1 MHRRSA
7 LADDTAGHPGG
18 GLSYSGWLSLG
29 KRVLAA
35 GSAILDKEK
44 GSTYR
49 MNTENPKRYSFDLG
63 PIRPPSEGRDFS
75 LLIRATRNCPWN
87 RCEFCSIYKDKKFEY
102 RSVEEIKQD
111 IDIARDIS
119 EEIKAA
125 SWRLG
130 QGGRITNEVAVAII
144 QSTPEVYGQDLVE
157 TEDLAARIHSL
168 VNVANWLASG
178 AKTVFLQDAN
188 TLIMRPPELIEV
200 LKYLKETFPTIERIT
215 SYARSKTAAQRS
227 LEELKALH
235 QAGLSRLHIGLESG
249 SDDVLREMQKGVTAE
264 EHIAGGR
271 KIVESGIS
279 LSEYVMPGLGG
290 KRWSESHAKETA
302 RVLNHIDPAFIRIR
316 SLIVRESE
324 PLHRKVE
331 SGEFEPLTEDEVVA
345 EIGLLIENLNCNS
358 YVVSDQMSNLLLEV
372 EGQLPHDKKRMLDI
386 INRYSGMPPEKRL
399 NFRLN
404 RRLRSYLAVY
414 GGMEQD
420 LNEMVQQAFESIKS
434 GSTDAE
440 AKVDQA
446 ILALKGGFM

>member
-1 MHRRSA
+1 
-7 LADDTAGHPGG
+7 
-18 GLSYSGWLSLG
+18 
-29 KRVLAA
+29 
-35 GSAILDKEK
+35 
-44 GSTYR
+44 
-49 MNTENPKRYSFDLG
+49 MNTEKPRQYSFELG

-75 LLIRATRNCPWN
+75 LLMRATRNCPWN

-130 QGGRITNEVAVAII
+130 QGGRITDEVVVAII
-144 QSTPEVYGQDLVE
+144 QGTPEVYGTDSVE
-157 TEDLAARIHSL
+157 PEELAARIHSL

-178 AKTVFLQDAN
+178 ARTVFLQDAN

-249 SDDVLREMQKGVTAE
+249 SDDVLAEMQKGVTAE
-264 EHIAGGR
+264 EHVIGGR

-290 KRWSESHAKETA
+290 RKWSERHARETA
-302 RVLNHIDPAFIRIR
+302 RVLNQIDPAFVRLR
-316 SLIVRESE
+316 SLIAREGI
-324 PLHRKVE
+324 PLQRKIE
-331 SGEFEPLTEDEVVA
+331 LGEFELLTEDEVVD
-345 EIGLLIENLNCNS
+345 EIRLLIENLSCDS

-372 EGQLPHDKKRMLDI
+372 EGQLPQDKQKMLDTI
-386 INRYSGMPPEKRL
+386 DGYRAMPPEKRL
-399 NFRLN
+399 KFRLN
-404 RRLRSYLAVY
+404 RRLQSYLAVH
-414 GGMEQD
+414 GGLTQD
-420 LNEMVQQAFESIKS
+420 LSEKVQEAVESIKI
-434 GSTDAE
+434 GSPDAE
-440 AKVDQA
+440 VKVDQA
-446 ILALKGGFM
+446 IEALKGGFM